1 MAEIITHPQYKT
13 SPVPTNDFALL
24 RLGQCQDFNKGV
36 APACLPA
43 DDSRDFSGTVATVT
57 GWGKLRSGG
66 DSPRILQEVD
76 LDVMTNDEC
85 KGAYGSRIT
94 GEMICASRKGKD
106 SCQGDSGGKRRSNK
120 NCWNFLLILINLGPL
135 TTSVDGKATLIGVV
149 SFGVGCADERFPGV
163 YARTSTALDWIK
175 KIVGDKC

>member
-43 DDSRDFSGTVATVT
+43 DNSRDFAGSVATVT

-76 LDVMTNDEC
+76 LDVMANAEC
-85 KGAYGSRIT
+85 KGAYGSGIT

-106 SCQGDSGGKRRSNK
+106 SCQGDSGGKQNEKMSELSQK
-120 NCWNFLLILINLGPL
+120 
-135 TTSVDGKATLIGVV
+135 SDK
-149 SFGVGCADERFPGV
+149 S
-163 YARTSTALDWIK
+163 RTSHDHRGWQ
-175 KIVGDKC
+175 GDPDRGRVLRGWLR